1 MFRGLFAGALA
12 LMLTFGTLAFHAEA
26 KPDKKKDWELL
37 GQQTIGFN
45 VDRSVVEISD
55 PDAMRRIQLR
65 VKDHDV
71 EVLDLKVVYGDGATD
86 DIDVDKKIR
95 AGKKKGFKLTT
106 GKKPIKSVELVY
118 KSDPNEKGS
127 AVVEV
132 WGK

>member
-1 MFRGLFAGALA
+1 MFRGLLAAALA
-12 LMLTFGTLAFHAEA
+12 LTLSVGSLALHAEA

-37 GQQTIGFN
+37 GQQTVGFN
-45 VDRSVVEISD
+45 VDRSVVQVSD

-65 VKDHDV
+65 VKDHDI
-71 EVLDLKVVYGDGATD
+71 EVLDVKVTYGDGAAD

-95 AGKKKGFKLTT
+95 AGKKKGLKLTT
-106 GKKPIKSVELVY
+106 GKKPIKSVEVIY
-118 KSDPNEKGS
+118 KSDPTAKGS